1 MSAVH
6 EQHHEL
12 LQSLELVVE
21 YLSEIG
27 YGTFLAA
34 SGEAAMKIL
43 DDVSPD
49 LLLANFAMPGHTGAD
64 MARTIRQRLPKL
76 PILFFSGYADTAA
89 LEAAVGK
96 APLLRKPFRPNDLA
110 IAIRSLLDQRS
121 A

>member
-1 MSAVH
+1 MH

-12 LQSLELVVE
+12 LQSLELVGE

-64 MARTIRQRLPKL
+64 IARTIRQRLPKL
-76 PILFFSGYADTAA
+76 PIPFAA
-89 LEAAVGK
+89 GSTIRMRAECPRK
-96 APLLRKPFRPNDLA
+96 TICRNQCLLSFMRTRRLA
-110 IAIRSLLDQRS
+110 STPRY
-121 A
+121 